1 MLEDPKALAALKDE
15 IDEMIESKKDEFT
28 GTSRLTISDI
38 EEMKVLSKFFTILI
52 FKRLFRLKLCF
63 QLRS

>member
-38 EEMKVLSKFFTILI
+38 EEMKVLSEYFF
-52 FKRLFRLKLCF
+52 CF
-63 QLRS
+63 FAISNF